1 MTKHVERELTNQMTE
16 LTANE
21 MERVSGG
28 GGGGGGA
35 PLTFTFK
42 LAAVKTISW
51 AHDDEAP
58 KETTT
63 FEYGGLVL
71 Q

>member
-1 MTKHVERELTNQMTE
+1 MAKHVARELTDQMTE

-28 GGGGGGA
+28 AGT
-35 PLTFTFK
+35 PLVFTFK
-42 LAAVKTISW
+42 LVAVKTVSW

-58 KETTT
+58 K
-63 FEYGGLVL
+63 GH
-71 Q
+71 